1 MSEAFVIGIST
12 NLIYTD
18 KQINVDNRYVYV

>member
-12 NLIYTD
+12 NLKYAD
-18 KQINVDNRYVYV
+18 KQINVDNRYLYV